1 MYATPFLLRIGI
13 SLLILFSLA
22 ACKPEAPLD
31 CSTPY
36 EAPQLTFTE
45 IEEFQ
50 TGSRTFIR
58 YHLPIRNFFTY
69 PDAYFELAPE
79 LPACAR
85 GVESVRSWLELYN
98 GEDKLLQTYC
108 TQTDPTDLLD
118 VSLTY
123 EKGISP
129 PAEIYARIHDR
140 SCENAFVS
148 PKIDIRCIPDIAPEL
163 ALVDIESETISDIT
177 YTRYSLSIRNHAAY
191 PDALF
196 TAALDLGAC
205 GGNPKPSR
213 TWVRVF
219 DENGEY
225 LYGFCGL
232 GEANQLDVLGV
243 SVRADRPQPKRLY
256 LTLSDRRCELEIQ
269 SNWVDI

>member
-1 MYATPFLLRIGI
+1 MYATPSALRIGI
-13 SLLILFSLA
+13 SLLIFFSLA
-22 ACKPEAPLD
+22 ACKPETPLD

-50 TGSRTFIR
+50 TSSRTFIR

-69 PDAYFELAPE
+69 PDAYFELAPA
-79 LPACAR
+79 LPACFTGA
-85 GVESVRSWLELYN
+85 ETIRSWVELYN
-98 GEDKLLQTYC
+98 GDDELLQTYC
-108 TQTDPTDLLD
+108 TQTDPVDLLN
-118 VSLTY
+118 VSLVY
-123 EKGISP
+123 EKGVSP

-140 SCENAFVS
+140 SCDNAFVS

-163 ALVDIESETISDIT
+163 ELVDIRSETTNDIN
-177 YTRYSLSIRNHAAY
+177 YTRYSLSVRNHTAY

-213 TWVRVF
+213 TWVRIF

-225 LYGFCGL
+225 LYGFCSL
-232 GEANQLDVLGV
+232 GEANKLEDLWV
-243 SVRADRPQPKRLY
+243 SVQADRPQPKRMY